1 MPEER
6 LLPVS
11 NRLARLTWLLISG
24 LLALAL
30 AASPARAADQAPLDL
45 RYGVYWA
52 GLQIATLKLKH
63 EIAPAGYSAK
73 LVVETVGLTERL
85 VRYRART
92 LAAGEVA
99 PDRSLLPTSFSS
111 EYQTRKKA
119 RRSVVTFDPASGDV
133 VDLAISKRGEP
144 DRSKVPEELRKGVID
159 PLSAFLGI
167 REHVAAM
174 RPGVPYRAPVF
185 DGRRR
190 YDLEARVVGHDRATV
205 AGREQPV
212 LRVALIATFLAGAD
226 PDDLDEITSDAER
239 VRFELLLSDDERLR
253 PLQMRMLDSLLPA
266 TIELLQDCSGEAGC
280 QLAAN

>member
-1 MPEER
+1 LPEER
-6 LLPVS
+6 SPTVS
-11 NRLARLTWLLISG
+11 NRLARLTSALIG
-24 LLALAL
+24 GVLALAL
-30 AASPARAADQAPLDL
+30 AGSLARAADPEPHDL

-63 EIAPAGYSAK
+63 EVAPAGYKAK

-99 PDRSLLPTSFSS
+99 PDRGLLPQSFSS

-119 RRSVVTFDPASGDV
+119 RRAVVTFDPASGDV
-133 VDLAISKRGEP
+133 VDLAITKRGKP

-167 REHVAAM
+167 REHLARM
-174 RPGVPYRAPVF
+174 RPGTPYHAPVF

-190 YDLEARVVGHDRATV
+190 YDLEASVVGHDRATI

-212 LRVALIATFLAGAD
+212 LRLALAVTFVAGAD
-226 PDDLDEITSDAER
+226 PDDLDEIASDPER
-239 VRFELLLSDDERLR
+239 MQFDLLLSDDERLL
-253 PLQMRMLDSLLPA
+253 PLQMRMQGSLLPA
-266 TIELLQDCSGEAGC
+266 SIELLQDCSGAAGC